1 MTRAD
6 PTTTAFESHRA
17 RLVGL
22 GYRMLGGVAEAEDL
36 VQETYLR
43 WHRTPIAEIRE
54 PGAWLHTTMARLCI
68 DELRA
73 RKTRREDYVGPWLP
87 DPWLTAAPENDNAE
101 RQLALADDLSVAF
114 LLLLE
119 RLAPD
124 ERAAFLLH
132 DVFDARYPD
141 IAAALGKTETAVR
154 QIVTRARQRVADD
167 RARFRTTTQEQREL
181 AWRFQRAVLARDEPA
196 LIALFKPDATLISDG
211 GGKARAALRP
221 IHGAD
226 KIVRF
231 FMGVTKGEDPNR
243 FVQESRWINDAPGFL
258 LREDNGVVSASAAL
272 EIVAGQIT
280 AIYLVNNPDK
290 LTRIS

>member
-1 MTRAD
+1 MGATVD
-6 PTTTAFESHRA
+6 AFEDHRA

-22 GYRMLGGVAEAEDL
+22 GYRMLGSVAEAEDL

-43 WHRTPIAEIRE
+43 WHRAASDEIRE

-68 DELRA
+68 DALRA
-73 RKTRREDYVGPWLP
+73 RKSRQEHYVGPWLP
-87 DPWLTAAPENDNAE
+87 DPWLTNAPDAE
-101 RQLALADDLSVAF
+101 SAEQALTLADDLSVAF

-119 RLAPD
+119 RLGPD

-132 DVFDARYPD
+132 DVFDARYPE
-141 IAAALGKTETAVR
+141 IASALGKSEAAVR

-167 RARFRTTTQEQREL
+167 RARYHATTQQQRDL
-181 AWRFQRAVLARDEPA
+181 AQRFRSALLARDEA
-196 LIALFKPDATLISDG
+196 TLVALFKPDATLVSDG

-221 IHGAD
+221 IFGAD

-231 FMGVTKGEDPNR
+231 FMGVTKHEDPNQ

-258 LREDNGVVSASAAL
+258 LREQDGVISASVAL
-272 EIVAGQIT
+272 EVVDGLIS
-280 AIYLVNNPDK
+280 AIYLVRNPDK
-290 LTRIS
+290 LTRLH

>member
-1 MTRAD
+1 MTAAVD
-6 PTTTAFESHRA
+6 AFEAHRA

-22 GYRMLGGVAEAEDL
+22 GYRMLGSVAEAEDL

-43 WHRTPIAEIRE
+43 WHRAASDEIHE

-68 DELRA
+68 DALRT
-73 RKTRREDYVGPWLP
+73 RQSRREHYVGPWLP
-87 DPWLTAAPENDNAE
+87 DPWLTNAPDGDDAE
-101 RQLALADDLSVAF
+101 QALALADDLSVAF

-119 RLAPD
+119 RLGPD

-132 DVFDARYPD
+132 DVFDARYPE
-141 IAAALGKTETAVR
+141 IASALGKSEAAVR
-154 QIVTRARQRVADD
+154 QIVARARQRVADD
-167 RARFRTTTQEQREL
+167 RARFHATIQQQRDL
-181 AWRFQRAVLARDEPA
+181 AQRFQRAVLARDDAA
-196 LIALFKPDATLISDG
+196 LLALFKPDATLVSDG

-221 IHGAD
+221 IFGAD

-258 LREDNGVVSASAAL
+258 LREADGAVAASVAL
-272 EIVAGQIT
+272 EVVDGLIS
-280 AIYLVNNPDK
+280 AIYLVRNPDK
-290 LTRIS
+290 LTRLH

>member
-1 MTRAD
+1 LIVTAAVD
-6 PTTTAFESHRA
+6 AFETHRR

-22 GYRMLGGVAEAEDL
+22 GYRMLGSVTEAEDL

-43 WHRTPIAEIRE
+43 WHRAPIDDIHE

-68 DELRA
+68 DALRT
-73 RKTRREDYVGPWLP
+73 RKSRREQYVGPWLP
-87 DPWLTAAPENDNAE
+87 DPWLTSAPEAE
-101 RQLALADDLSVAF
+101 SAEQTLALADDLSVAF

-119 RLAPD
+119 RLGPD

-132 DVFDARYPD
+132 DVFDARYRE
-141 IAAALGKTETAVR
+141 IATALGKSEAAVR

-167 RARFRTTTQEQREL
+167 RARFHATTQQQRDL
-181 AWRFQRAVLARDEPA
+181 AQRFQSAVLARDEAA
-196 LIALFKPDATLISDG
+196 LVALFKSDATLVSDG

-221 IHGAD
+221 IFGAG

-231 FMGVTKGEDPNR
+231 FMGVTKSDDPNR

-258 LREDNGVVSASAAL
+258 LREADGAIFASVAL
-272 EIVAGQIT
+272 EVADGLIS
-280 AIYLVNNPDK
+280 AIYLVRNPDK
-290 LTRIS
+290 LTRLH